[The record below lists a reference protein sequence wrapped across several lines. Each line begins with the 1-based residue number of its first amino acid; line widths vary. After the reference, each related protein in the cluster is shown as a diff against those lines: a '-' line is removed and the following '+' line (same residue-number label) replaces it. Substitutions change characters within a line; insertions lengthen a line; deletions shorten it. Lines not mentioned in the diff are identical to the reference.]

1 MKTFAHFAGLL
12 LMVAVVVGGAG
23 CSDSPTESGSAPVIS
38 QLQAQSAQ
46 RISGNVGVV
55 QIRFAYADPDADI
68 DRYVFQVTGEG
79 LGTHPLDD
87 ADQSSGVVTVLQS
100 MDLPAT
106 GTEVTFT
113 IFVLDRRGNRS
124 NSLDGSFVAP

>member
-1 MKTFAHFAGLL
+1 MNKFRHLAGFL

-38 QLQAQSAQ
+38 QLQAQGAQ
-46 RISGNVGVV
+46 RVSGNVGVV
-55 QIRFAYADPDADI
+55 HIRFAYADPDADI

-100 MDLPAT
+100 VDMPAA
-106 GTEVTFT
+106 GSEVTFT
-113 IFVLDRRGNRS
+113 VFVLDRRDNRS